1 MTRRPRIVVVT
12 GASSGIGAATARAFA
27 ARGDTVRAVARREER
42 LEALVEELRPQAP
55 ESDYLAGD
63 LAERAFAERVVDD
76 TVARHGRIDVLVNNA
91 AIPMHKVIYEIS
103 AEDVE
108 RAFRV
113 NFFSAL
119 WTSFAA
125 IPPMLRE
132 GGGTIVN
139 VSSFSSKVVPTHET
153 IYAATKCAL
162 NGLSEGLWNDLHGS
176 GIHVALVHP
185 GPIDTEI
192 WEKLDA
198 PSGYR
203 GVKYPPERVAEA
215 ILQAVDR
222 RLHEIVVPRRNPTLG
237 LARLLRLVLPA
248 VVRAGTRRMDP
259 VPEEALGRAR
269 ERARAG
275 RRLGH

>member
-1 MTRRPRIVVVT
+1 VASRPRIVVVT

-27 ARGDTVRAVARREER
+27 ARGDTVRVVARRE
-42 LEALVEELRPQAP
+42 ALLAGLAAELRAHAP
-55 ESDYLAGD
+55 ESDHLAGD
-63 LAERAFAERVVDD
+63 LAERAFAEKVVDD

-91 AIPMHKVIYEIS
+91 AIPVRKVLYELS
-103 AEDVE
+103 VE
-108 RAFRV
+108 EVEQAFRV

-119 WTSFAA
+119 WTTFAA

-139 VSSFSSKVVPTHET
+139 VSSFASKVVPTHET
-153 IYAATKCAL
+153 IYAATKCAM

-192 WEKLDA
+192 WQKGDA

-203 GVKYPPERVAEA
+203 GVKYPPERVARA
-215 ILQAVDR
+215 ILEAVDR
-222 RLHEIVVPRRNPTLG
+222 RLHEIVVPRRNPTLA
-237 LARLLRLVLPA
+237 LARLLRLLLPG
-248 VVRAGTRRMDP
+248 VIRFGTRRMDP
-259 VPEEALGRAR
+259 VPEAAL
-269 ERARAG
+269 ERARARAREG
-275 RRLGH
+275 RRLGG

>member
-1 MTRRPRIVVVT
+1 VVVT

-27 ARGDTVRAVARREER
+27 ARGDTLRLVARREP
-42 LEALVEELRPQAP
+42 LLADLVAEIRARSPA
-55 ESDYLAGD
+55 SDHLAGD

-91 AIPMHKVIYEIS
+91 AIPVRKVLYELS
-103 AEDVE
+103 VE
-108 RAFRV
+108 EVEHAFRV

-119 WTSFAA
+119 WTTFAA

-139 VSSFSSKVVPTHET
+139 VSSFASKVVPTHET

-192 WEKLDA
+192 WQKGDA

-203 GVKYPPERVAEA
+203 GVKHPPERVAHA
-215 ILQAVDR
+215 ILDAVDR
-222 RLHEIVVPRRNPTLG
+222 RLHEVVVPRRNPTLG
-237 LARLLRLVLPA
+237 LARLLRLLVPG
-248 VVRAGTRRMDP
+248 VVRLGTRRMDP
-259 VPEEALGRAR
+259 VPEAALQQARARAR
-269 ERARAG
+269 EG
-275 RRLGH
+275 RRLGC

>member
-1 MTRRPRIVVVT
+1 VRPRIVVVT

-27 ARGDTVRAVARREER
+27 ARGDTVRVVARREP
-42 LEALVEELRPQAP
+42 LLAGLVAELRPRSP
-55 ESDYLAGD
+55 GSDHLAGD
-63 LAERAFAERVVDD
+63 LSERAFAEHMVDD

-91 AIPMHKVIYEIS
+91 AIPVRKVLYELS
-103 AEDVE
+103 VE
-108 RAFRV
+108 EVEHAFRV

-119 WTSFAA
+119 WATFAA

-139 VSSFSSKVVPTHET
+139 VSSFASKVVPTHET

-192 WEKLDA
+192 WEKGDA

-203 GVKYPPERVAEA
+203 GAKYPPERVAEA
-215 ILQAVDR
+215 ILAAVDR

-237 LARLLRLVLPA
+237 LARALRLLLPGLI
-248 VVRAGTRRMDP
+248 RFGTRRMDP
-259 VPEEALGRAR
+259 IPPAALEQARARAR
-269 ERARAG
+269 EG
-275 RRLGH
+275 RRLGR

>member
-1 MTRRPRIVVVT
+1 VVVT

-27 ARGDTVRAVARREER
+27 RRGDTVVVVARREG
-42 LEALVEELRPQAP
+42 LLAALVEEISATSP
-55 ESDYLAGD
+55 ESGYLAGD
-63 LAERAFAERVVDD
+63 LSVRSFAEGIVAD

-91 AIPMHKVIYEIS
+91 AIPVRRVLYEIS
-103 AEDVE
+103 VEDVE
-108 RAFRV
+108 HAFRV
-113 NFFSAL
+113 NFFSPL
-119 WTSFAA
+119 WASFAA
-125 IPPMLRE
+125 IPHMLRA
-132 GGGTIVN
+132 GGGTLVN
-139 VSSFSSKVVPTHET
+139 VSSFASKVVTTHET

-192 WEKLDA
+192 WSKGDA

-215 ILQAVDR
+215 ILDAVER

-237 LARLLRLVLPA
+237 LARFLRLVFPGLL
-248 VVRAGTRRMDP
+248 RFGTRRMDP
-259 VPEEALGRAR
+259 VPPEALKRAR
-269 ERARAG
+269 ERAG
-275 RRLGH
+275 RGLPLGADSA